1 MAVLSGRD
9 IATLE
14 RAVSNELAKYS
25 QDSQGVYSKIFPI
38 KVNSMNPQFPIFE
51 GMQGYNP
58 DGNTGIGGD
67 KVQVLMPPSSFRPA
81 AVFQQ
86 ERTFNIPIAAK
97 RAMAAID
104 DPEGNELVKI
114 VTQGVLD
121 SKEVT
126 LDYNIHNAVISQS
139 YTNGANIFACGNI
152 NADGA
157 GQSFRE
163 GLNNAIKYL
172 KDCLNGLSKSKK
184 VIVVIPE
191 NAWYKLCAS
200 QKLANYL
207 NGYAQVG
214 SNINVSTLN
223 SIFTENAGINV
234 EFQVAGLRFL
244 DSKFA
249 KGRAE
254 LIWGEKLD
262 MYAFVSTDSVYA
274 ERASIKRLEGI
285 EMLKADLRG
294 FTTVVDF
301 YCEYGYYIDVPEA
314 FAKITFE
321 TASGS
326 EK

>member
-1 MAVLSGRD
+1 MATLSARD

-14 RAVSNELAKYS
+14 RAVSNELARYS
-25 QDSQGVYSKIFPI
+25 QDSQAVYSKIFPI
-38 KVNSMNPQFPIFE
+38 KVNSMNPQFPVFE

-67 KVQVLMPPSSFRPA
+67 KTQVLMPPASFRPA

-86 ERTFNIPIAAK
+86 ERQFNIPIAAK
-97 RAMAAID
+97 RAMAGID

-114 VTQGVLD
+114 VSQGVLD

-126 LDYNIHNAVISQS
+126 LDYNIHNAVIAQS
-139 YTNGANIFACGNI
+139 YTNGTNIFNIGNI
-152 NADGA
+152 NADAA
-157 GQSFRE
+157 GQ
-163 GLNNAIKYL
+163 GLRAGINNAIKYL
-172 KDCLNGLSKSKK
+172 KDTLNGLSKNKK

-191 NAWYKLCAS
+191 SAWYKLSAS

-207 NGYAQVG
+207 NGYAQAS
-214 SNINVSTLN
+214 SNVNLTALN

-234 EFQVAGLRFL
+234 EFQVAGLRYL
-244 DSKFA
+244 DSKYS

-254 LIWGEKLD
+254 LIWGETD
-262 MYAFVSTDSVYA
+262 NMYAFVTTDSVYA

-285 EMLKADLRG
+285 EMLKADLVG
-294 FTTVVDF
+294 FTTVIDF

-314 FAKITFE
+314 FAKLTFSV
-321 TASGS
+321 A
-326 EK
+326 